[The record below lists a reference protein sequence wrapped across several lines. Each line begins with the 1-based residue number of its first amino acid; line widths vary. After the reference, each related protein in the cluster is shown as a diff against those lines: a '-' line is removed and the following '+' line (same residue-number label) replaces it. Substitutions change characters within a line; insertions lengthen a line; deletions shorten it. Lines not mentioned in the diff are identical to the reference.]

1 MGAAVRQFQI
11 SEEDL
16 ATLERLVPDV
26 LQRLTMR
33 PDATPQDR
41 SNYRQIRDILVNV
54 RWKYGPPEQVT
65 RIEGGDE
72 QQ

>member
-1 MGAAVRQFQI
+1 MRQFQI
-11 SEEDL
+11 TEEDL
-16 ATLERLVPDV
+16 ATLERLVPEV

-41 SNYRQIRDILVNV
+41 TNYRQVRDILVNV

-65 RIEGGDE
+65 RVDPQEE
-72 QQ
+72 SSE